1 MQCFH
6 LCIQVL
12 SMLNIPSACRWGVF
26 FVCAG
31 GFSKAAQYA
40 SVASPVVVFLLLRY
54 VSGVPILERQAD
66 RRWGPE
72 PEYQAYKARVP
83 VLFPT
88 LGSIFGA
95 GKAGK
100 GDS

>member
-1 MQCFH
+1 
-6 LCIQVL
+6 
-12 SMLNIPSACRWGVF
+12 
-26 FVCAG
+26 VCAG

-40 SVASPVVVFLLLRY
+40 SVASPLVVFLLLRY

-66 RRWGPE
+66 QRWGQE

-88 LGSIFGA
+88 LDSILGT
-95 GKAGK
+95 GKASK
-100 GDS
+100 GNS